1 MNQKSKVVTFVKLLA
16 AGYGITVV
24 LLLGVTFLLYRFQL
38 GEGQTGIFVTVI
50 YVLSCFLGGFL
61 TGKAWKRK
69 RLLLGLMY
77 GILYF
82 GILFL
87 LSLFAGG
94 LYQDWGNTLKVCLLC
109 LAGGSVGGMLS

>member
-77 GILYF
+77 GILYSSVL
-82 GILFL
+82 ICRRAV
-87 LSLFAGG
+87 SG
-94 LYQDWGNTLKVCLLC
+94 LGKY
-109 LAGGSVGGMLS
+109 A